1 MRGGGFNRQ
10 RYPYI
15 KSKGQW
21 RSLNRAVDKAGHS
34 INFLLTAQRDEP
46 AAKHFPAEAI
56 RRHGVPEKHTS
67 DRSEANAAV
76 IRRYHDEHGRAI
88 IIVQVK
94 YLNHLVEQDPR
105 GVKRPTRPMLG
116 LKSSE
121 AAQGILVGIEL
132 MHRLRNGQLECGSD
146 QGLTPAAPFY
156 SLAASSP
163 AQLASRD
170 PR

>member
-1 MRGGGFNRQ
+1 VALSESR
-10 RYPYI
+10 
-15 KSKGQW
+15 SGQGW
-21 RSLNRAVDKAGHS
+21 PLDQFPPHGPAGRASGQAFSRRSHPPPWGAG
-34 INFLLTAQRDEP
+34 
-46 AAKHFPAEAI
+46 EA
-56 RRHGVPEKHTS
+56 HHDG
-67 DRSEANAAV
+67 SEANAAV

-121 AAQGILVGIEL
+121 AAQGILVGIAL